1 MITDW
6 TTRETESFLFST
18 REDQERIVS
27 LLTPEERLALKVSV
41 QRYYG
46 KTPVVATDSRT
57 SQREYMARKRAAER
71 DVRLTRPR
79 NVSRRTDTLQDG
91 ELFLVTYF
99 PDVFFEPFTED
110 RRDMHQSI
118 VRAAMYGGDQA
129 IAGSRGEG
137 KTKLAIYTAL
147 YLTMRGLSRF
157 PIVIGKNQRKSEA
170 ELRTVREKLQ
180 QSPLLMEDFPEL
192 CLPFQA
198 VGGWSSRAR
207 MQTVSGQY
215 TNLKIAADHIIFP
228 TVTADMLPQDWPDDV
243 PSVSAGQI
251 MASVGIDGG
260 LRGTNYRDVR
270 PDIAIID
277 DIEDRQAAD
286 SEALIAK
293 NDEIIEQDIGG
304 LAASAERVS
313 RVFLCTIQNRKCI
326 AFRYTDPKQKPS
338 WKGKRYRK
346 MMRPPDRMDLVQ
358 EYLRLRIERADNDPD
373 ARVAYRYWRDNRAEL
388 ERDCIVSNPHSHST
402 KLHEDGEPLELSAIQ
417 SYYNK
422 VADLGEKSVA
432 TEIDNDPPE
441 EVGPQGSGLT
451 WQTVASRLSGLD
463 RGQIPANASCI
474 TAGIDL
480 GKYLCHWVVIAW
492 WKGAGGCIIDYG
504 RAEVA
509 GTERTMDNDTSEPMI
524 YRALLNWREELLAK
538 EYVDAAGAAR
548 KVDAVF
554 IDSGAFTDAPY
565 QFVRDIK
572 GAPFFVAKGLPH
584 YRDKTA
590 ETDKIKPGNHLH
602 AAYQEAHGLWLYE
615 MDTDYWKQFIH
626 ERFLTPTFDDQN
638 FLRRGALSLFVQPN
652 DRKHTSYAQHIVAE
666 ELVSEFK
673 EGKGIKTW
681 WNKVNENNH
690 WLDATYMAAAAASAR
705 GIYLLSAT
713 PETPNGPTV
722 TPRPK
727 ATNEQSSQKP
737 AAGKPAAQRHGVP
750 KRRPGG
756 WVASLRRR

>member
-1 MITDW
+1 MSHAGLDFW
-6 TTRETESFLFST
+6 NSLST
-18 REDQERIVS
+18 SQ
-27 LLTPEERLALKVSV
+27 LERLLQSHPETRRLLV
-41 QRYYG
+41 
-46 KTPVVATDSRT
+46 TD
-57 SQREYMARKRAAER
+57 EKRKDAERKAAARAAQRDLALRVPVNVER
-71 DVRLTRPR
+71 RLACLDD
-79 NVSRRTDTLQDG
+79 S
-91 ELFLVTYF
+91 ELFLTTYF
-99 PDVFFEPFTED
+99 PDVFYESFTAD

-180 QSPLLMEDFPEL
+180 QSPLLLEDFPEL

-207 MQTVSGQY
+207 MQTVAGRY

-228 TVTADMLPQDWPDDV
+228 TVTADMLPPEWPDDV
-243 PSVSAGQI
+243 PSVSTGQI
-251 MASVGIDGG
+251 VASVGIDGG
-260 LRGTNYRDVR
+260 IRGTNYRDVR

-304 LAASAERVS
+304 LAASAERVA

-346 MMRPPDRMDLVQ
+346 MIRSPDRMDLVQ
-358 EYLRLRIERADNDPD
+358 EYLRLRIEREENDPD
-373 ARVAYRYWRDNRAEL
+373 ARVAFRFWRDNQSEL
-388 ERDCIVSNPHSHST
+388 ERDSIVSNPHSFST
-402 KLHEDGEPLELSAIQ
+402 KTHEDGEPLELSAVQ

-422 VADLGEKSVA
+422 VADLGEKAVA

-463 RGQIPANASCI
+463 RGQVPANASCI

-509 GTERTMDNDTSEPMI
+509 GTDRAMDSDASEPMI
-524 YRALLNWREELLAK
+524 YRALLNWRDELITK
-538 EYVDAAGAAR
+538 QYVDAAGSSR

-565 QFVRDIK
+565 QFVRDVR
-572 GAPFFVAKGLPH
+572 GAPFFVAKGQAN

-590 ETDKIKPGNHLH
+590 ETDKIKPGAHLH
-602 AAYQEAHGLWLYE
+602 AAYQEAQGLWLYE
-615 MDTDYWKQFIH
+615 MNTDYWKQFVH

-673 EGKGIKTW
+673 EGKGVKTW
-681 WNKVNENNH
+681 WNKVSENNH
-690 WLDATYMAAAAASAR
+690 FLDATYMAAAAASAR

-713 PETPNGPTV
+713 PETPDGPSV
-722 TPRPK
+722 TAKPK
-727 ATNEQSSQKP
+727 ASHEPATQKQP
-737 AAGKPAAQRHGVP
+737 PGKPAGQRHGVP

-756 WVASLRRR
+756 WVASIRRR